1 MMIYRGRAEARP
13 WQSSKPGRTITV
25 CELGGQELPLSA
37 HQTERSQ
44 GGFKR
49 FMSVIADLLQQK
61 VGLSPDQ
68 AQQAEQVVVEHL
80 TSRVP
85 PEFQGVLASVLGTGT
100 GADGSQ
106 PAAGDS
112 GGMSGLLG
120 EATKL
125 FGG

>member
-1 MMIYRGRAEARP
+1 
-13 WQSSKPGRTITV
+13 
-25 CELGGQELPLSA
+25 
-37 HQTERSQ
+37 
-44 GGFKR
+44 
-49 FMSVIADLLQQK
+49 MSVIADLLQQK